1 VRCWLLQ
8 HNKLLWQFAI
18 SALYYIVT
26 VVCATMFFHCR
37 NIFFKLAIA
46 VLLICSQ
53 IQAGYSFVPHR
64 SAASTTPV
72 SRPWTSQWRP
82 DSTVYTRQVQPL
94 FQSSNPNSVDGTGRG
109 LYIFAAVLGVCV
121 WLFSIPPEFR
131 RAHFC
136 AVERCVQNRAK
147 CYDCVTFSE
156 WKDGVS
162 EYYESGGG
170 VQFDFTVAEET
181 KEFWKDAVT
190 K

>member
-1 VRCWLLQ
+1 
-8 HNKLLWQFAI
+8 
-18 SALYYIVT
+18 
-26 VVCATMFFHCR
+26 MFFHCR
-37 NIFFKLAIA
+37 NIFSKLAIA

-53 IQAGYSFVPHR
+53 IQTGYSFVPHR

-82 DSTVYTRQVQPL
+82 DSTIYTRQVQPL

-109 LYIFAAVLGVCV
+109 LYIFAAVLGACV

-136 AVERCVQNRAK
+136 AIERCVQNRAK

-162 EYYESGGG
+162 EYYENGGG

-181 KEFWKDAVT
+181 KDFWKDAVT